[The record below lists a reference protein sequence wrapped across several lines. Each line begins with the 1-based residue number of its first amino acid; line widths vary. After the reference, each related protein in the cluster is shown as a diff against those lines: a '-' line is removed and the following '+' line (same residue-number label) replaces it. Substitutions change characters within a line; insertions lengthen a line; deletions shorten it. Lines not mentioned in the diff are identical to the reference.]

1 VSVSKSIIFHVGTV
15 KTGSTAIQRY
25 LWENRDQLLAH
36 GVDYLQVTPPQLH
49 LPRYANADFLF
60 DENTRFDEVQ
70 RLIDT
75 SPADRIVISE
85 EGLWG
90 RPRVIL
96 NPAFEGYEKTVVIY
110 LRNSADLIA
119 SWAAENSEP
128 YNALVVPP
136 KDLPPGFL
144 SGPLPINVG
153 LDQCRFYYGK
163 IFSEF
168 FVFLD
173 SFLAAG
179 GHIVV
184 RPFETDRLI
193 GRDATL
199 DFLDVLK
206 VHPAEDQN
214 ADQKRDLIKVNPSR
228 SRKFCDVSAAAWKL
242 VQARGDEEFYGLA
255 LVEAVYA
262 ACRSGDDRPVVAT
275 LPDELLESIEEEF
288 RFVEPELSA
297 RSAQAGQDILARK
310 MPSVFGQDR
319 PPLAPIDEREVELLV
334 DREITRLRTE
344 RTTAGMVRLESEL
357 DQARA
362 ALATALAER
371 DHARA
376 SLPTA
381 QTELDRLRAALAAT
395 AADLDEARAALA
407 ATSAALD
414 EQPNAALA
422 TALAERDRARRY
434 PWKYVKHAVK
444 IRLKK
449 H

>member
-1 VSVSKSIIFHVGTV
+1 
-15 KTGSTAIQRY
+15 
-25 LWENRDQLLAH
+25 
-36 GVDYLQVTPPQLH
+36 
-49 LPRYANADFLF
+49 
-60 DENTRFDEVQ
+60 
-70 RLIDT
+70 
-75 SPADRIVISE
+75 
-85 EGLWG
+85 
-90 RPRVIL
+90 
-96 NPAFEGYEKTVVIY
+96 
-110 LRNSADLIA
+110 
-119 SWAAENSEP
+119 
-128 YNALVVPP
+128 
-136 KDLPPGFL
+136 
-144 SGPLPINVG
+144 
-153 LDQCRFYYGK
+153 
-163 IFSEF
+163 
-168 FVFLD
+168 
-173 SFLAAG
+173 
-179 GHIVV
+179 
-184 RPFETDRLI
+184 
-193 GRDATL
+193 
-199 DFLDVLK
+199 
-206 VHPAEDQN
+206 
-214 ADQKRDLIKVNPSR
+214 
-228 SRKFCDVSAAAWKL
+228 
-242 VQARGDEEFYGLA
+242 
-255 LVEAVYA
+255 VYA

-275 LPDELLESIEEEF
+275 LPDELLASIEEEF

-297 RSAQAGQDILARK
+297 RSAQAGQDILVRK